1 MVTSLSLAE
10 ARRLALTA
18 QGFHKKRP
26 RSATLQH
33 LRATIRRLGL
43 LQIDCVNVV
52 CAAHYMVP
60 FSRLG
65 PYDRAAFDQL
75 IYRSGEFAEHW
86 AHEISI
92 VPVET
97 WPLLRYRRETDRV
110 RPWGFAK
117 VLEERAKYA
126 AWVLEEVAR
135 RGPVAA
141 NELAPPDDKPGRIP
155 GSWIGTVT
163 RGVLE
168 AHFLRGRLAA
178 AGRRSDFSR
187 LYDLTERL
195 IPAEHHTREVA
206 HDEGRRALLLQAAR
220 AHAVG
225 TAKDLA
231 DYFRMPVGDA
241 KPRLRELVEAGQ
253 LQEASVEG
261 WREIAY
267 LDPKAKAPRSVEA
280 AALLSPFDP
289 LIWSRP
295 RVARLFGFDYR
306 VEIFVPPAK
315 RKYGFYV
322 LPFLLGD
329 KLVARV
335 NLRAD
340 RANGRLLVL
349 GKWFEGKKTAD
360 AAAALEAEL
369 RVLGEWL
376 GLS

>member
-1 MVTSLSLAE
+1 
-10 ARRLALTA
+10 
-18 QGFHKKRP
+18 
-26 RSATLQH
+26 
-33 LRATIRRLGL
+33 
-43 LQIDCVNVV
+43 
-52 CAAHYMVP
+52 
-60 FSRLG
+60 
-65 PYDRAAFDQL
+65 
-75 IYRSGEFAEHW
+75 
-86 AHEISI
+86 
-92 VPVET
+92 
-97 WPLLRYRRETDRV
+97 
-110 RPWGFAK
+110 
-117 VLEERAKYA
+117 
-126 AWVLEEVAR
+126 
-135 RGPVAA
+135 
-141 NELAPPDDKPGRIP
+141 
-155 GSWIGTVT
+155 
-163 RGVLE
+163 
-168 AHFLRGRLAA
+168 
-178 AGRRSDFSR
+178 
-187 LYDLTERL
+187 
-195 IPAEHHTREVA
+195 
-206 HDEGRRALLLQAAR
+206 LLLQAAR

-241 KPRLRELVEAGQ
+241 KPRLRELVESGE
-253 LQEASVEG
+253 LLEARVEG

-306 VEIFVPPAK
+306 VEIFVPPEK

-335 NLRAD
+335 NLKAD

-360 AAAALEAEL
+360 VAAALEAEI
-369 RVLGEWL
+369 RVLGGWL